1 MQKCQVRVVG
11 PLLFQAT
18 FNCAPYPPVLSCHP
32 GCSGLLRWGVAVSP
46 DPRGTS
52 SPGDSYYP
60 GAVPFLCPCLGSRQ
74 TTFRGPP
81 FSWRRDL
88 PQLGP
93 EALPS
98 VALPLPTGNPMW
110 NPYLNELNV
119 RRAMDR
125 YRGIICPIWNH
136 LLHANLNNRNL
147 HSQKSQ
153 AGVAKPGQRR

>member
-1 MQKCQVRVVG
+1 MSGEGSRPPSVSGDIQLRALPAGPERSSRLFGLAPVG
-11 PLLFQAT
+11 GRRFTISPG
-18 FNCAPYPPVLSCHP
+18 NVLARRFI
-32 GCSGLLRWGVAVSP
+32 L
-46 DPRGTS
+46 PRGCVVS
-52 SPGDSYYP
+52 VPLPWLSPNH
-60 GAVPFLCPCLGSRQ
+60 
-74 TTFRGPP
+74 FRGPP

-136 LLHANLNNRNL
+136 PLHANLNNRNL

>member
-1 MQKCQVRVVG
+1 MSGEGSRPPSVSGDIQLRALPAGPERSSRLFGLAPVG
-11 PLLFQAT
+11 GRRFTISPG
-18 FNCAPYPPVLSCHP
+18 NVLARRFI
-32 GCSGLLRWGVAVSP
+32 L
-46 DPRGTS
+46 PRGCVVS
-52 SPGDSYYP
+52 VPLPWLSPNH
-60 GAVPFLCPCLGSRQ
+60 
-74 TTFRGPP
+74 FRGPP